1 MKQSL
6 MYKLCLLLFVIIG
19 NGAFAQEHFM
29 YKADVD
35 SVVQNGFFNIVL
47 SPALIAKCKAELED
61 LRIKDDAGKESAY
74 ILYTE
79 PAQPNEESFT
89 EFPISYSEDR
99 KAVFINNIL
108 PNSLDKIFLL
118 IKNSEAQRTATLSG
132 SDDQV
137 HWFAVKEN
145 FILQREYAAD
155 GDAFVQSVSF
165 PPSNYKYFRITM
177 SGKNVLP
184 LNISKAGI
192 YRHSFTNNTY
202 DSIPSPQ
209 VIQKDSSNKRS
220 YVYLSFKD
228 SYQVDNISL
237 IISGAK
243 FYKRRVEVYN
253 KNTINPVLTIDSL
266 SSVRQSDIEVH
277 CKTNRLLIVIDNRDN
292 EPLKIVAAAAQQLH
306 TSLTAYLEKD
316 KTYTL
321 FFGDSTALS
330 PSYDLQ
336 YFNDSIGSDILPL
349 GIKNIQRLP
358 AKIPA
363 SDRQNNESKW
373 ILWVLIIGVLLL
385 LIYFSFRMIRDI
397 NKKKEDHVDL

>member
-6 MYKLCLLLFVIIG
+6 IYKLYLLVFLLAG
-19 NGAFAQEHFM
+19 KTAFAQEHFI
-29 YKADVD
+29 YKAGVD
-35 SVVQNGFFNIVL
+35 SIAQNGFYNIVL
-47 SPALIAKCKAELED
+47 SPDLIAKCKTELED
-61 LRIKDDAGKESAY
+61 IRIKDEAGKESAY

-132 SDDQV
+132 SDDDV
-137 HWFAVKEN
+137 HWFVVKEN
-145 FILQREYAAD
+145 FTLQREYAAD

-209 VIQKDSSNKRS
+209 VIQKDSSDKRS

-228 SYQVDNISL
+228 CYQVDNINL
-237 IISGAK
+237 TISGAK
-243 FYKRRVEVYN
+243 YYKRRIEVYDN
-253 KNTINPVLTIDSL
+253 NTINPALAIDSI
-266 SSVRQSDIEVH
+266 SSVKQTDIEVH
-277 CKTNRLLIVIDNRDN
+277 CKTYRLLIVIENRDN
-292 EPLKIVAAAAQQLH
+292 EPLKIVGATAQQLH

-321 FFGDSTALS
+321 FFGDSTAFA

-336 YFNDSIGSDILPL
+336 YFNDSIGSNILPL
-349 GIKNIQRLP
+349 GVKNIQRLP
-358 AKIPA
+358 AGEAALDK
-363 SDRQNNESKW
+363 QNEESKW
-373 ILWVLIIGVLLL
+373 LLWLLIIGVLLL

-397 NKKKEDHVDL
+397 SKKKEEHVDL